1 MSVMNMLLGFLPF
14 IVFAVLDRTL
24 GVLPALG
31 SAAAISAI
39 FLIRDWLTPNRAVK
53 VLEIGTVLLFA
64 GLAIYSIAMDVQW
77 TLLGVR
83 LRVDAGL
90 MLVVLAS
97 IAVRKPFTL
106 QYAKEQTS
114 PDIWTQPAFIKTNY
128 VLTAAWALAFA
139 AMVLADVCM
148 IFLPSVPLW
157 VGVATTVVALVGAM
171 KFTQWYP
178 DRVRGRVRASA

>member
-1 MSVMNMLLGFLPF
+1 
-14 IVFAVLDRTL
+14 
-24 GVLPALG
+24 
-31 SAAAISAI
+31 
-39 FLIRDWLTPNRAVK
+39 
-53 VLEIGTVLLFA
+53 LLFG
-64 GLAIYSIAMDVQW
+64 GLAIYSVVMDAQW

-114 PDIWTQPAFIKTNY
+114 PEVWTHPSFIKTNN

-139 AMVLADVCM
+139 GMVLADIAMVY
-148 IFLPSVPLW
+148 LPSVPLW
-157 VGVATTVVALVGAM
+157 VGVATTVVALLGAV

-178 DRVRGRVRASA
+178 DHVRGRLRASA